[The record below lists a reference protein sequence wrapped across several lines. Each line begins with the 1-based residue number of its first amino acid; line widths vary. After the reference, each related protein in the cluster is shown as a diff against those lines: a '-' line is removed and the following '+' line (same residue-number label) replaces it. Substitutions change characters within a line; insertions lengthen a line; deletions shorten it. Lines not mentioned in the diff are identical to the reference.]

1 MTLDTIAII
10 VLAVI
15 TSVLSAVVLIQRL
28 LIAEQEVI
36 IVDLD
41 ADRHELQ
48 DDLAQMRADNSPYDV
63 HLLRGWRPESMD
75 WVQRP

>member
-1 MTLDTIAII
+1 MII
-10 VLAVI
+10 
-15 TSVLSAVVLIQRL
+15 AVVLLAILAAVLLTLVVIGRL
-28 LIAEQEVI
+28 VIAEQEVI
-36 IVDLD
+36 ILDID

-48 DDLAQMRADNSPYDV
+48 DDLARMRADNSPYDV